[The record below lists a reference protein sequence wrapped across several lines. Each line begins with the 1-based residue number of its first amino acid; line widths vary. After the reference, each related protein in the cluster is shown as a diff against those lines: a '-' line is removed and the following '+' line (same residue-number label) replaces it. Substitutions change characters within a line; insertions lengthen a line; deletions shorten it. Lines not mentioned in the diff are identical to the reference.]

1 MLNIIV
7 GFRESLEAILIIFII
22 YKVLKLE
29 NKNNLKKYL
38 YQGVVAGI
46 ALSILVVFFINGLE
60 SVAVNYGKIFEKS
73 WEVIASF
80 TSAVLVFLLVKYMI
94 KNSSSITS
102 STKEQTKNNLSPIG
116 IFVLTS
122 LMIAREGFEIV
133 LFTFNSTS
141 SNVLFQVI
149 LGIILGVLFGFLI
162 NYSIINIS
170 LKTVFKVITIYLI
183 LQVGYL
189 LGYAVRE
196 FIALLEVKEVL
207 LNSTL
212 IYGRMFDF
220 SGTILDSSN
229 SLIGILLNATVGWKS
244 NPFILQFITQYVT
257 TIYLF
262 IVYNKKKG
270 A

>member
-1 MLNIIV
+1 MLNVVV

-29 NKNNLKKYL
+29 NKNNLKKYI
-38 YQGVVAGI
+38 YEGVVAGI
-46 ALSILVVFFINGLE
+46 VLSLVVVFLINGLE
-60 SVAVNYGKIFEKS
+60 SIAVNYGEVFEKS

-80 TSAVLVFLLVKYMI
+80 TSAILVLLLVKYMI
-94 KNSSSITS
+94 ENSYNITLN
-102 STKEQTKNNLSPIG
+102 TKEQTRNSLSPLG
-116 IFVLTS
+116 IFILTS

-141 SNVLFQVI
+141 SNVILQVLLGIVLGVI
-149 LGIILGVLFGFLI
+149 LGFLI
-162 NYSIINIS
+162 NYSIINVS
-170 LKTVFKVITIYLI
+170 LKTIFKVITIYLI

-189 LGYAVRE
+189 LGYAVHE
-196 FIALLEVKEVL
+196 FIELLEVKEL
-207 LNSTL
+207 FLNST
-212 IYGRMFDF
+212 IVYGRLFDLSDTF
-220 SGTILDSSN
+220 LDSSN

-244 NPFILQFITQYVT
+244 NPHILQFVAQYIT

-262 IVYNKKKG
+262 ILLKKEKR

>member
-1 MLNIIV
+1 MLNIVV

-38 YQGVVAGI
+38 YEGVLAGI
-46 ALSILVVFFINGLE
+46 VLSLVVVFLINGLG
-60 SVAVNYGKIFEKS
+60 SIAVNYGEVFEKS

-94 KNSSSITS
+94 ENSSNIS
-102 STKEQTKNNLSPIG
+102 SNTKEQTRKNLSPLG
-116 IFVLTS
+116 IFILTS

-141 SNVLFQVI
+141 SNVVLQVL
-149 LGIILGVLFGFLI
+149 LGIVLGILLGFLI
-162 NYSIINIS
+162 NYSIINVS

-189 LGYAVRE
+189 LGYAVHE
-196 FIALLEVKEVL
+196 FIALLEVKEL
-207 LNSTL
+207 FLNSTL
-212 IYGRMFDF
+212 IYGRLFDL
-220 SGTILDSSN
+220 SNTILDSSN
-229 SLIGILLNATVGWKS
+229 SLLGILLNATIGWKS
-244 NPFILQFITQYVT
+244 NPHILQFIAQYIT

-262 IVYNKKKG
+262 LLYKKEKR